1 MREAD
6 WRLLCGQDF
15 AVWRNGNFDPCFEQ
29 LVFGCLPHILLAVVS
44 AFHFGRHQHRRLRGR
59 IVYSPTLHARLAVV
73 IMLIISPIILLLLLY
88 LYEHHSLSLID
99 VITIVIKAISWLIN
113 SGLVW
118 RLHRLH
124 HLSLRGPVEVVVS
137 FVIVL
142 VTSLVQLRT
151 AILHRLYGRDDL
163 TTSEEI
169 FTYIT
174 TGLHLCC
181 LLTKI
186 PGKRQ
191 PVASGV
197 LNVQESFSSEYQVD
211 ADTETLVSSEQG
223 QAEGASV
230 AVPEDDAGLFS
241 KLFFLW
247 VQPLMSRGSEGLL
260 KDIDDIPHL
269 PKRLKTEKIEAQF
282 SQVLLDRRLAES
294 SEQIGTRKTASV
306 SIPVDRLH
314 RNQDLSGEET
324 GPVPEHS
331 SRSADKSNRHVIQ
344 SRESTSLLRA
354 LNKAFGWEYYSLG
367 LLKFLSDGLSFVGPI
382 ILNLLVTFMENPAEP
397 SWHGYVYAGLL
408 LISTF
413 LGSMLSTHF
422 NYRICVIGL
431 KLRAALIT
439 TVYRKALAVSTVML
453 SAFNLGEV
461 VNFMSVDT
469 DRIVDFCPSF
479 HQMWSLP
486 VQVGVALYL
495 LHEQVGIAFLAGLA
509 FAVLLIPINRWLA
522 IKIGQLSTRMM
533 LQKDSRV
540 QVTRSFLLLLVP
552 SALTCSFAQT
562 ELKDGGT

>member
-1 MREAD
+1 MHQSD
-6 WRLLCGQDF
+6 WRLLCGQNF
-15 AVWRNGNFDPCFEQ
+15 AVWRNGDFDPCFEQ
-29 LVFGCLPHILLAVVS
+29 LIFGCLPHFLLAVCS
-44 AFHFGRHQHRRLRGR
+44 AYHFGRHQHRRLRGR
-59 IVYSPTLHARLAVV
+59 IVYSPTLHARLVVV
-73 IMLIISPIILLLLLY
+73 ILLIISPLILLLLLY
-88 LYEHHSLSLID
+88 LYEHRSLSLID

-113 SGLVW
+113 SGFVW

-137 FVIVL
+137 FAIVL
-142 VTSLVQLRT
+142 ITSFVQLRT
-151 AILHRLYGRDDL
+151 AILHRLYNDDDL

-169 FTYIT
+169 STYIA

-191 PVASGV
+191 PVASGL

-211 ADTETLVSSEQG
+211 ADAEVLVSTEQADG
-223 QAEGASV
+223 SSV
-230 AVPEDDAGLFS
+230 AAPEDDAGLFS

-247 VQPLMSRGSEGLL
+247 VRPLMSRGSDGLL
-260 KDIDDIPHL
+260 KGVHDIPHL
-269 PKRLKTEKIEAQF
+269 PKRLKTDRLEVQF
-282 SQVLLDRRLAES
+282 SQVLLDRRPAENC
-294 SEQIGTRKTASV
+294 EQINVHQRASG
-306 SIPVDRLH
+306 SSAVDH
-314 RNQDLSGEET
+314 IGINQNHFGDET

-331 SRSADKSNRHVIQ
+331 SRSANQSNHHVRQ
-344 SRESTSLLRA
+344 SRQSTSLLRA

-382 ILNLLVTFMENPAEP
+382 ILNLLVTFMETPAEP

-413 LGSMLSTHF
+413 LASMLATHF
-422 NYRICVIGL
+422 NFRICVVGL

-439 TVYRKALAVSTVML
+439 TVYRKGLAVSTVTL
-453 SAFNLGEV
+453 SAFSVGEV

-495 LHEQVGIAFLAGLA
+495 LHQQVGIAFLAGLA
-509 FAVLLIPINRWLA
+509 FAILLIPINRWLA
-522 IKIGQLSTRMM
+522 IKIGELSTRMM
-533 LQKDSRV
+533 KQKDSRV
-540 QVTRSFLLLLVP
+540 KVTSSFFV
-552 SALTCSFAQT
+552 F
-562 ELKDGGT
+562 